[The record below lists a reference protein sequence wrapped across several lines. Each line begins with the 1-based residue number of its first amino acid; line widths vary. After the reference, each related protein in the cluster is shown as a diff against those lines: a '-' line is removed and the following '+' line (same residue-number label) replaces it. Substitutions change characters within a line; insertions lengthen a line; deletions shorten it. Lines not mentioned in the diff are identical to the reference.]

1 MIIKIEGRGVVYV
14 CYSFCILNEIY
25 IFGYLDFL
33 SLCLFSCLLCATS
46 LEILKTVLNLCSKY
60 PISNNAY
67 INFLN
72 HGSVA
77 RNCFFGS
84 VQIIVTMTVQSVFR
98 LKIY

>member
-1 MIIKIEGRGVVYV
+1 VVYV

-67 INFLN
+67 IKILN

-77 RNCFFGS
+77 RNCFFFESVRDCSKNNGS
-84 VQIIVTMTVQSVFR
+84 KYFLFKNI
-98 LKIY
+98 LK

>member
-1 MIIKIEGRGVVYV
+1 MVYV

-67 INFLN
+67 IKILN

-77 RNCFFGS
+77 GIASSLKVFE
-84 VQIIVTMTVQSVFR
+84 IVVRMTVKSIFH